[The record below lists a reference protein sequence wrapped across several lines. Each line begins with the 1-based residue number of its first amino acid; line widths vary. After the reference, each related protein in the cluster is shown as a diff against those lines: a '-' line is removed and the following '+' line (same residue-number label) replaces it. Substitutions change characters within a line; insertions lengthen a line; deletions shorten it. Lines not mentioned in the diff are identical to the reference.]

1 MANQD
6 LRAQLQ
12 ENLDE
17 AEWDWLI
24 PHVKRD
30 SLVVVTSQLD
40 LLDVGVAIATD
51 NVSSIQRWISEA
63 LIYKPSPEQISDWNQ
78 NSTKKF
84 DAIIVDPFVVVQES
98 STASQE

>member
-24 PHVKRD
+24 PHAKRD
-30 SLVVVTSQLD
+30 AIIIVTAGLD
-40 LLDVGVAIATD
+40 LLEVGVAIASD
-51 NVSSIQRWISEA
+51 NTAKVEVWISEA
-63 LIYKPSPEQISDWNQ
+63 LIAKPSAEQMGEWNSDR
-78 NSTKKF
+78 TRRF
-84 DAIIVDPFVVVQES
+84 DTLIVQPYVLVQEK
-98 STASQE
+98 AAA